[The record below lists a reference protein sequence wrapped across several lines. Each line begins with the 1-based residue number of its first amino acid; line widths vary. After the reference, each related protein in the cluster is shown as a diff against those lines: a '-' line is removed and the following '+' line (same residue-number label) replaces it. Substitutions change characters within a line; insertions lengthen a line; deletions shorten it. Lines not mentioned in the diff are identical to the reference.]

1 MIGTDKMVGR
11 KEEKAGGSCDLR
23 TRPDVRLLVTNSP
36 TDKLAVGFDAKR
48 LYRLEITTDRCP
60 KASIFPDPVIPAST
74 TSFCSLIF
82 NQDRRL
88 LVAAFACVINPSPPS
103 DPRRP
108 PPDTQMRYKHHSCI
122 CRRRSPDGMLAWSID
137 TAPDDPYIF

>member
-1 MIGTDKMVGR
+1 MIGTDKMVER
-11 KEEKAGGSCDLR
+11 MEEKAGGSRNLR

-36 TDKLAVGFDAKR
+36 ADKLAVGFDAKR

-60 KASIFPDPVIPAST
+60 KASIFPDPAST

-82 NQDRRL
+82 DQDRRL

-108 PPDTQMRYKHHSCI
+108 PSDTQMRCKHHSCI
-122 CRRRSPDGMLAWSID
+122 CRRRYRRMVC
-137 TAPDDPYIF
+137 